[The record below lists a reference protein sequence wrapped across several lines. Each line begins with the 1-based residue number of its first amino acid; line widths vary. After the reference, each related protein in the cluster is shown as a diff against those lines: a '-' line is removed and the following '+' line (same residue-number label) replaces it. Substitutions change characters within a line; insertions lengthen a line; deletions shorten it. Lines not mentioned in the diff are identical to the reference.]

1 MNTFDI
7 SMIIIFIII
16 IAITLYISTK
26 KNNNDKI
33 DQKIK
38 KILTEPFIVDDA
50 KDINLYD
57 DFRKYTKDKPD
68 NFDPEN
74 VKNPPQDKIV
84 DYNYPDADKNK
95 KAYVTDIDF
104 GASGSVKQSVSC
116 SNSSINHA
124 MKSGP
129 LQLLP
134 SQIECDQP
142 NKLTAE
148 NYYKTKF
155 NMRSIPMHNEYLV
168 KGANY
173 QEYTDFVD
181 PNKSNIRILSQ
192 NTKGLI
198 PSANL
203 QKNIATGSNYAFYG
217 TPAMPMP

>member
-1 MNTFDI
+1 M
-7 SMIIIFIII
+7 
-16 IAITLYISTK
+16 
-26 KNNNDKI
+26 
-33 DQKIK
+33 
-38 KILTEPFIVDDA
+38 
-50 KDINLYD
+50 
-57 DFRKYTKDKPD
+57 
-68 NFDPEN
+68 
-74 VKNPPQDKIV
+74 
-84 DYNYPDADKNK
+84 
-95 KAYVTDIDF
+95 TDIDF

-134 SQIECDQP
+134 SQISCDQP